1 MKLKP
6 DKNTC
11 YFGTASLKKNLEAFK
26 QEIEGVRQA
35 QDIEYI
41 HRMRVAS
48 RRLRSALP
56 LFAACFPVKKVAN
69 WTKHIRKITLALGNA
84 RDTDVQLN
92 LLNQFYNQLTEEK
105 YRPGIRRL
113 ILRLTQRRDKLQV
126 KVNLSLELLEKSN
139 ILTEMTDQLD
149 KTLSLFTEPLP
160 FSQPLYNLAY
170 LAIDERLTEFLDF
183 EEFIYF
189 PERVA
194 ELHAMRIAA
203 KRLRY
208 VIEIFGPLYPDELKS
223 FFQVTRK
230 TQDTLGDI
238 HDCDVWQLYLPEFL
252 ERERQR
258 VIEFYGSTRA
268 YARITPGISYF
279 QQNCRERREQY
290 YQDFLIDWQKWKT
303 KNLWDDLRDVTQ
315 LPLLMVKQVYPP
327 APQNAGTTLPEV
339 NS

>member
-1 MKLKP
+1 MKQKP

-11 YFGTASLKKNLEAFK
+11 YFGASTLKKNLEAFN
-26 QEIEGVRQA
+26 QEIDGVRQA

-56 LFAACFPVKKVAN
+56 LFASCFPVRKVAD
-69 WTKHIRKITLALGNA
+69 WTKHIRQITLALGNA

-92 LLNQFYNQLTEEK
+92 LLNLFHNELTDEK
-105 YRPGIRRL
+105 FGPGIRRL
-113 ILRLTQRRDKLQV
+113 ILRLTQKRVKLQV
-126 KVNLSLELLEKSN
+126 KVNQSLEQLEKSN
-139 ILTEMTDQLD
+139 ILAGMISQLD
-149 KTLSLFTEPLP
+149 KTLSPFTEPLP

-170 LAIDERLTEFLDF
+170 MAIDERLTEFLDF
-183 EEFIYF
+183 EEYIYF

-208 VIEIFGPLYPDELKS
+208 VIEIFAPLFPDELKS
-223 FFQVTRK
+223 YFQAARK

-238 HDCDVWQLYLPEFL
+238 HDCDVWSQFLPEFI

-258 VIEFYGSTRA
+258 VMGFYGNTRTF
-268 YARITPGISYF
+268 YHISNGISYF
-279 QQNCRERREQY
+279 QQNCLERREQY
-290 YQDFLIDWQKWKT
+290 YKDFLVDWQKWKT
-303 KNLWDDLRDVTQ
+303 KKLWDDLRDVTR
-315 LPLLMVKQVYPP
+315 LPLLIVEQVYPP
-327 APQNAGTTLPEV
+327 PSITDEPAMPEA
-339 NS
+339 NP

>member
-11 YFGTASLKKNLEAFK
+11 YFGATALMKHLEAFK

-35 QDIEYI
+35 GDIEYI

-56 LFAACFPVKKVAN
+56 LFAACFPEKKVAN
-69 WTKHIRKITLALGNA
+69 WTNQIRRITLALGNA

-92 LLNQFYNQLTEEK
+92 LLNQFHNELTEEK
-105 YRPGIRRL
+105 LRPGIRRL
-113 ILRLTQRRDKLQV
+113 ILRLTQRRVKLQV
-126 KVNLSLELLEKSN
+126 KVNLSLER
-139 ILTEMTDQLD
+139 LD
-149 KTLSLFTEPLP
+149 KSGMLEEMSNQLNKTLVHFPEPLP

-170 LAIDERLTEFLDF
+170 LSIDERLTEFLDF

-189 PERVA
+189 PERVT

-208 VIEIFGPLYPDELKS
+208 VIEIFASLYPDELKP
-223 FFQVTRK
+223 FFQAARK
-230 TQDTLGDI
+230 AQDTLGDI
-238 HDCDVWQLYLPEFL
+238 HDCDVWQQYLPEFM

-258 VIEFYGSTRA
+258 VIGFYGSTRT
-268 YARITPGISYF
+268 YNRITHGIYYF
-279 QQNCRERREQY
+279 QQNCLERREQY
-290 YQDFLIDWQKWKT
+290 YTDFLSDWQRWKT
-303 KNLWDDLRDVTQ
+303 KNLWDNLRDVTQ
-315 LPLLMVKQVYPP
+315 LPLLLVEQIYPP
-327 APQNAGTTLPEV
+327 SPPNAETSMPEV